1 MEISNNSKRK
11 IAFERKKKYLIKLS
25 GLLHVPTINWEE
37 QKKITELSST
47 TAYLKLFLREKN
59 CIFKQKL
66 FVIFNL
72 HLYHTSFKENV

>member
-37 QKKITELSST
+37 QKK
-47 TAYLKLFLREKN
+47 KL
-59 CIFKQKL
+59 Q
-66 FVIFNL
+66 
-72 HLYHTSFKENV
+72 SFPQQPHI